1 MNHRLAFVVAIFFFC
16 GVGCVDIKKVESIIS
31 QRVENDTEAAS
42 TEFPTGKGR
51 SSRMIYAELVSC
63 AVRYDTSCLV
73 DVAEDYLEVQ
83 RQELLAQADA
93 QVSASGRANPD
104 NSPSHLAKTIEKLL
118 SELAGMFK
126 SGISSFF
133 REAADDDEIDD
144 ADDNSI
150 DNENKDDE
158 KNSRDVVEVDNHMRE
173 YKKKKKYGPIAK
185 IIHLIHK
192 IIFGVVV
199 VTLLIFVLRFF
210 YAGIALGYF
219 LLDVKYFV
227 MKAIKFWI
235 WIKQYKSVEP
245 IIHYEHVE
253 HDHHGSS
260 DSHVEYEHDFDDHN
274 HHHSNNPYWGKEDY
288 AHSLAY
294 SKQKPDSVSSWWG

>member
-1 MNHRLAFVVAIFFFC
+1 MNHRLAFVIAIFFFC
-16 GVGCVDIKKVESIIS
+16 GVDCVDIKKVESIIS

-144 ADDNSI
+144 ADNNSI

-158 KNSRDVVEVDNHMRE
+158 KNSRDVVGKTVKLKNRVMNMMKL
-173 YKKKKKYGPIAK
+173 YALAK
-185 IIHLIHK
+185 IIKAKIDLGLKLYMAAIQTKIFLVLLSILALSKIKLILDLKNRPEPSKK
-192 IIFGVVV
+192 I
-199 VTLLIFVLRFF
+199 
-210 YAGIALGYF
+210 Y
-219 LLDVKYFV
+219 
-227 MKAIKFWI
+227 
-235 WIKQYKSVEP
+235 
-245 IIHYEHVE
+245 YEHSQ
-253 HDHHGSS
+253 HDHHYDG
-260 DSHVEYEHDFDDHN
+260 DIWGHDGDEGGF
-274 HHHSNNPYWGKEDY
+274 WGR
-288 AHSLAY
+288 
-294 SKQKPDSVSSWWG
+294 

>member
-158 KNSRDVVEVDNHMRE
+158 KNSRDVVEERG
-173 YKKKKKYGPIAK
+173 KKKKKKRLQKLKFFLILSVIAK
-185 IIHLIHK
+185 K
-192 IIFGVVV
+192 IGLLANLLQTALLFKLALLGIGLLGVSVAKLV
-199 VTLLIFVLRFF
+199 IL
-210 YAGIALGYF
+210 
-219 LLDVKYFV
+219 VKQG
-227 MKAIKFWI
+227 
-235 WIKQYKSVEP
+235 KQKTIYYENSHHDH
-245 IIHYEHVE
+245 HYEHEDDWE
-253 HDHHGSS
+253 HDDHHG
-260 DSHVEYEHDFDDHN
+260 
-274 HHHSNNPYWGKEDY
+274 WGRNF
-288 AHSLAY
+288 AQNLAY
-294 SKQKPDSVSSWWG
+294 AKQIPVQ

>member
-1 MNHRLAFVVAIFFFC
+1 MNHRLAFVIAIFFFC
-16 GVGCVDIKKVESIIS
+16 GVDCVDIKKVESIIS

-144 ADDNSI
+144 ADNNSI

-158 KNSRDVVEVDNHMRE
+158 KNSRDVVESRVFLD
-173 YKKKKKYGPIAK
+173 KKKRKKKGGIKKLFRLVRVGILA
-185 IIHLIHK
+185 
-192 IIFGVVV
+192 GVVIMKIA
-199 VTLLIFVLRFF
+199 LLIKIFE
-210 YAGIALGYF
+210 AALKF
-219 LLDVKYFV
+219 KLLLVGV
-227 MKAIKFWI
+227 TSLILQIVKFWMDFKEKRNAHHDEGI
-235 WIKQYKSVEP
+235 VYK
-245 IIHYEHVE
+245 
-253 HDHHGSS
+253 
-260 DSHVEYEHDFDDHN
+260 
-274 HHHSNNPYWGKEDY
+274 NPYDGGLSGAEWAGPGSPGGEYHARSAPSAQNY
-288 AHSLAY
+288 AQNLAY
-294 SKQKPDSVSSWWG
+294 SQYTRK